1 MTQIERLALEII
13 AGLLLVWGTV
23 AFLEHR
29 GATACLQ
36 ANTVATAKQEGRNEA
51 QGQQDAKT
59 ITQEAQTHAVA
70 ISADPMPTPA
80 VICVRQYASPGPLL
94 SATATGPSGH
104 GQAAL
109 STADYRP
116 SLNFAGGVD
125 IGKPAAKIGQACD
138 AQIADA
144 QDYITNVCRPTSK

>member
-1 MTQIERLALEII
+1 MTHIERLAIEII

-23 AFLEHR
+23 GFLEHR
-29 GATACLQ
+29 GAAACKQ
-36 ANTVATAKQEGRNEA
+36 ADSIAVAKQEGRNEA

-59 ITQEAQTHAVA
+59 IIQEAKTHADA

-80 VICVRQYASPGPLL
+80 VICVRQYASPSPLL
-94 SATATGPSGH
+94 PATAAGRSGH

-116 SLNFAGGVD
+116 VPSFAGGVD

-138 AQIADA
+138 AQVIEA
-144 QDYITNVCRPTSK
+144 QDYIRDVCRPKP